1 MQENFPLMT
10 LGLNCISIIDIKCG
24 SAVSHFVEAIS
35 ESSAADFV
43 QDSAL
48 HTFCSFKNGIENV
61 SLELE
66 TDFLEYFPYLCPA
79 AGLLKVIL
87 AESQS

>member
-1 MQENFPLMT
+1 MT
-10 LGLNCISIIDIKCG
+10 LGVNCIIIIDIKCG
-24 SAVSHFVEAIS
+24 SAANHFIQAIS

-48 HTFCSFKNGIENV
+48 HAFRSLKNGIENV
-61 SLELE
+61 PLELE